1 MASEPPAGMFDA
13 LKGHKYMSLT
23 TFRRGGVPVVT
34 PVWFA
39 EQNGRLY
46 VTTSSTSGKVKRI
59 RRDPIVTVAPC
70 TSNGR
75 LLGHAVPGKARILPP
90 EEQSLA
96 EQALSR
102 KYRLEKG
109 LMRVLRVV
117 LRRKA
122 EGENTFLEIR
132 PV

>member
-1 MASEPPAGMFDA
+1 MASEPPADLFA
-13 LKGHKYMSLT
+13 PLRGHKYMSLT
-23 TFRRGGVPVVT
+23 TFRRGAVPVAT

-39 EQNGRLY
+39 EQDGRLY

-70 TSNGR
+70 KANGT
-75 LLGHAVPGKARILPP
+75 LLGPAIPGKARILPP
-90 EEQSLA
+90 DEEA
-96 EQALSR
+96 AADRALRR
-102 KYRLEKG
+102 KYRLVKG
-109 LMRVLRVV
+109 VIDALRVI

-122 EGENTFLEIR
+122 EGKETFLEIR

>member
-1 MASEPPAGMFDA
+1 MASEPPADLFA
-13 LKGHKYMSLT
+13 PLKGHKYLSLT
-23 TFRRGGVPVVT
+23 TFRRGAVPVAT

-39 EQNGRLY
+39 EQDGRLY

-70 TSNGR
+70 TARGE

-90 EEQSLA
+90 DETA
-96 EQALSR
+96 VADRALRR

-109 LMRVLRVV
+109 MMRVLRTV
-117 LRRKA
+117 LRRRA